1 MATALSIST
10 LTRQPGS
17 DQERDY
23 ALRLRM
29 ALALATAS
37 TLALIA
43 VRNPPLVA
51 LRHLSVEHV
60 VGTLA
65 ALALISAFLERAVE
79 VFVAAWRVGEQ
90 QQLEIKLGRMRATRS
105 SGDDV
110 KDCRLQISRFRHET
124 RMYAVAASLILG
136 ILVSL
141 AGVRALAA
149 IVESGQADQGFWHEK
164 LFSVLDVLITGAILS
179 GGADAIHKVVATF
192 TSFMEATKT
201 RAKGAV
207 RAT

>member
-1 MATALSIST
+1 MAYLLAIS
-10 LTRQPGS
+10 L
-17 DQERDY
+17 
-23 ALRLRM
+23 
-29 ALALATAS
+29 

-51 LRHLSVEHV
+51 FRELSVEDV

-90 QQLEIKLGRMRATRS
+90 QQLEIKLQRLRADRA
-105 SGDDV
+105 GGADV
-110 KDCRLQISRFRHET
+110 KALRLQISRFRHET
-124 RMYAVAASLILG
+124 RMYSLAVSVVLG

-149 IVESGQADQGFWHEK
+149 VVESGQIEQGYWHNGF
-164 LFSVLDVLITGAILS
+164 FSVLDVLITGALLG
-179 GGADAIHKVVATF
+179 GGADAIHKVVSTF
-192 TSFMEATKT
+192 TTFMEATKS
-201 RAKGAV
+201 RVKGAG
-207 RAT
+207 